1 MVWNV
6 SLKICLFP
14 LNALKENM
22 VTREKAG
29 QRKGLKTHMNL
40 KSGLANYNQKA
51 FDWNPKRRFK
61 FTIATWKFDLA

>member
-1 MVWNV
+1 MKCVPEN
-6 SLKICLFP
+6 ICLFP

-40 KSGLANYNQKA
+40 KSALANYNQKA
-51 FDWNPKRRFK
+51 FD
-61 FTIATWKFDLA
+61 